1 MIITKVPGKNNIKV
15 TLDKEDI
22 RDITSGMTKTRCVE
36 LWAKTWTVIVKSD
49 YNVQDEVENFIVRI
63 LRKLFRALR

>member
-1 MIITKVPGKNNIKV
+1 MIITKVPGKNNIQV

-22 RDITSGMTKTRCVE
+22 RDITLGMSRVRCVE
-36 LWAKTWTVIVKSD
+36 LWAKTWIVIVKSD